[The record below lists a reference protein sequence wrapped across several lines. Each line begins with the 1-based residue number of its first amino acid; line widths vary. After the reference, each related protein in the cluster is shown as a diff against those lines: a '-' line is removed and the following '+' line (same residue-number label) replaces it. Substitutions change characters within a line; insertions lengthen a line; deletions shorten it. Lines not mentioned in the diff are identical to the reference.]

1 MTTRYFIVVPELW
14 TRGYYVDADTPGEA
28 LKRIDKIDTAAGFTA
43 LETGEITEREPEF
56 ESSFDIGCW
65 TVIESNSNVVDR
77 ICTEEAFQQYRVIPH
92 TQPSTHEVEQNNKEN
107 SHAS

>member
-43 LETGEITEREPEF
+43 LESGEIIEREPEF

-65 TVIESNSNVVDR
+65 TVSNGEGR
-77 ICTEEAFQQYRVIPH
+77 ICTEEAFQQYNVIPH
-92 TQPSTHEVEQNNKEN
+92 TQPDTHEIEQNNKETPHGTR
-107 SHAS
+107 S